1 MNLVYD
7 CEIIKM
13 IPVRGSPIQKLDG
26 LEYCGG
32 WEDFENMGISVICTA
47 DLDSDNYHIF
57 LHPDSS
63 EIVSQIWTPLLNATI
78 YDFEDFVQS
87 STMYGFNSRKFDD
100 NLCQAN
106 GINLKTDFDLL
117 EQVRLS
123 AYGSIEWYNCPKGCT
138 YKLDALAQANGLGGK
153 TGSGELAPKLW
164 QQGKQKEVIDYCMND
179 VRLTKELILK
189 FKAGKLIDP
198 NTGLILHPVNVK

>member
-7 CEIIKM
+7 CEIIRM
-13 IPVRGSPIQKLDG
+13 IPDRGSPVTKLDG
-26 LEYCGG
+26 FEYCGG
-32 WEDFENMGISVICTA
+32 WEDFKNMGISVICAT
-47 DLDSDNYHIF
+47 DLNTDDCYVF

-63 EIVSQIWTPLLNATI
+63 EIVSEMWITLSSTI
-78 YDFEDFVQS
+78 YDFEDFSQS
-87 STMYGFNSRKFDD
+87 SKIYGFNSRKFDD

-123 AYGSIEWYNCPKGCT
+123 AYGSIEWFDCPKGRT
-138 YKLDALAQANGLGGK
+138 YKLDALARANGLWGK

-164 QQGKQKEVIDYCMND
+164 QQGKQKEVIDYCIND
-179 VRLTKELILK
+179 VCLTKELILK
-189 FKAGKLIDP
+189 FNAGELIDP
-198 NTGLILHPVNVK
+198 NTGLILNPVL